1 MRSTPDLLHAAR
13 QLARRPLPL
22 LLAVL
27 PLGLSIAAL
36 SAVYG
41 IAQSMLLGPLPG
53 IDTRGGALVEIGT
66 EARMDTMSW
75 AGFKGIEREA
85 TSFDAVYAWRI
96 LPVNAR
102 NERASGAT
110 RGLGMLV
117 SGRYFE
123 ALGARIAH
131 GRMLYATDE
140 AAGTAAPRVV
150 LGQGAF
156 RRLLDG
162 DPARLGAS
170 VVLNGQAYSVVGVV
184 DASFR
189 GHIAMLEPDYYIP
202 MTLLPLAQ
210 PGDGATLL
218 ESPQARW
225 LHVGGRVRE
234 GASLEEASAE
244 LAAIAPRIDGLRRSD
259 GVLETPALA
268 PLRGL
273 PSELVTPMAGFSG
286 LLGALAL
293 VVLLVACTNVGGW
306 LLSRGETRRSELG
319 IRMALGASRAR
330 ILRMLLAEA
339 LVVALLASMVALVG
353 VRLLLG
359 LLPAID
365 LPAPFPIRFDVPL
378 GAGVV
383 GFALALSALTVFAA
397 GLLPAL
403 RVSSAAGL
411 AGTARAT
418 RRSRLRELLVAGQVA
433 LTTFLLVGAGLFAQ
447 ALSKSQQ
454 VDIGFEPRATYNAD
468 LDLEPSG
475 YPQDRQQ
482 QVLSAVLERVRAIP
496 GVEQAALARVV
507 PLTLNQMS
515 YGVVQHEGAS
525 EHDFSPSMNI
535 VSPGYFETLGM
546 SLAGRDFTDADRAGA
561 ADVVVV
567 NRRFAERVFGTAD
580 ALDRTFRYGS
590 PDAPRTL
597 RVIGVVGDGRY
608 ASWHEQPEPFLWLP
622 LAQWPAARQNI
633 LLRSPLPHAELARAL
648 AATIAS
654 VDPDLPLPQV
664 YAMQDT
670 IALSILPQR
679 IAAAAGGAIGALG
692 LLLAALGLYALMA
705 QFVAACTREIGVRL
719 SLGATPAR
727 MARDVAWRGGRLSLL
742 GLALGLMGG
751 SALAIAA
758 ESMLF
763 GVDAGDVVAFAGAA
777 LAIVVCAA
785 LACAGPAR
793 RAARIAPAVALR
805 QD

>member
-1 MRSTPDLLHAAR
+1 MGSIRDLLDAAR

-27 PLGLSIAAL
+27 PLGLAIAAL
-36 SAVYG
+36 SAVYA
-41 IAQSMLLGPLPG
+41 IAQSMLLSPLPG
-53 IDTRGGALVEIGT
+53 IDTRGGALVEIGR
-66 EARMDTMSW
+66 EARMDTLSW
-75 AGFKGIEREA
+75 PAFKGIEREA
-85 TSFDAVYAWRI
+85 KSFDALYAWRI
-96 LPVNAR
+96 LAVNAR
-102 NERASGAT
+102 NARASGAT
-110 RGLGMLV
+110 RGLGLLV

-131 GRMLYATDE
+131 GRALDAGDE
-140 AAGTAAPRVV
+140 AAGTTAPRVV
-150 LGQGAF
+150 LGHGAF
-156 RRLLDG
+156 QRLLDG
-162 DPARLGAS
+162 DPSRLGAS
-170 VVLNGQAYSVVGVV
+170 VVLNGQAYTVVGVV

-210 PGDGATLL
+210 PADGATLL
-218 ESPQARW
+218 QSAESRW
-225 LHVGGRVRE
+225 LHMGGRLRE
-234 GASLEEASAE
+234 GVSLQAASAE

-259 GVLETPALA
+259 GVVETPALV

-273 PSELVTPMAGFSG
+273 PSELVTPMAGFSS
-286 LLGALAL
+286 LLGALVL

-306 LLSRGETRRSELG
+306 LLSRGEARLSELG

-339 LVVALLASMVALVG
+339 LVVALLAGLLALGG

-359 LLPAID
+359 LLPAIH
-365 LPAPFPIRFDVPL
+365 LPAPFPIRFEVPL
-378 GAGVV
+378 GGGVV
-383 GFALALSALTVFAA
+383 GFALALSAATVFVA

-403 RVSSAAGL
+403 RVSGVAGL

-418 RRSRLRELLVAGQVA
+418 RRSRLRELLVAAQVA

-447 ALSKSQQ
+447 ALAKSQQ

-482 QVLSAVLERVRAIP
+482 QVLSAVLAQVRAVP
-496 GVEQAALARVV
+496 GVEHAALARVV

-515 YGVVQHEGAS
+515 YGVVLHEGAPDR
-525 EHDFSPSMNI
+525 DFSPSMNI
-535 VSPGYFETLGM
+535 VSPGYFATLGIPL
-546 SLAGRDFTDADRAGA
+546 SGRDFADADRAGG

-567 NRRFAERVFGTAD
+567 NRRFAERVFGTTD

-597 RVIGVVGDGRY
+597 RVVGVVGDGRY

-622 LAQWPAARQNI
+622 IAQWPAAQQNI
-633 LLRSPLPHAELARAL
+633 VLRSALPHAELARAV
-648 AATIAS
+648 AAAVAT
-654 VDPDLPLPQV
+654 VDPDLPVPQLH
-664 YAMQDT
+664 AMQDT

-679 IAAAAGGAIGALG
+679 IAALAGGAIGGLG

-705 QFVAACTREIGVRL
+705 QFVTACTREIGVRL
-719 SLGATPAR
+719 SLGATPSR
-727 MARDVAWRGGRLSLL
+727 MAREVAWRGGRLSLL
-742 GLALGLMGG
+742 GLVVGLAAG
-751 SALAIAA
+751 SALAMAA
-758 ESMLF
+758 QSVLF

-777 LAIVVCAA
+777 LAIAVCAV

-793 RAARIAPAVALR
+793 RAARTSPAVALR

>member
-1 MRSTPDLLHAAR
+1 MRSIHDLLDAAR

-22 LLAVL
+22 LLAVV
-27 PLGLSIAAL
+27 PLGLAIAAL
-36 SAVYG
+36 SAVYA
-41 IAQSMLLGPLPG
+41 IAQSTLLSPLPG
-53 IDTRGGALVEIGT
+53 IDTRGGALVEIGR
-66 EARMDTMSW
+66 EARMDTLSW
-75 AGFKGIEREA
+75 PSFKGIEREA
-85 TSFDAVYAWRI
+85 ESFDALYAWRI

-102 NERASGAT
+102 NERASGTT
-110 RGLGMLV
+110 RGLGLLV

-123 ALGARIAH
+123 ALGARTAH
-131 GRMLYATDE
+131 GRLLDAADE
-140 AAGTAAPRVV
+140 TAGTAAPRVV

-156 RRLLDG
+156 QRLLDG
-162 DPARLGAS
+162 DPARIGAS
-170 VVLNGQAYSVVGVV
+170 VVLNGQAYTVVGVV

-189 GHIAMLEPDYYIP
+189 GHIAMLEPDYYLP

-210 PGDGATLL
+210 PADGATLL
-218 ESPQARW
+218 DSAQARW
-225 LHVGGRVRE
+225 LHMGGRVRE
-234 GASLEEASAE
+234 GVSLEAASAE
-244 LAAIAPRIDGLRRSD
+244 LAAIAPRIDGMRRSD

-273 PSELVTPMAGFSG
+273 PNDLVAPMAGFST
-286 LLGALAL
+286 LLGALVL

-306 LLSRGETRRSELG
+306 LLSRGEARLSELG

-330 ILRMLLAEA
+330 ILRLLLAEA
-339 LVVALLASMVALVG
+339 LVVAVLASVLAIGG
-353 VRLLLG
+353 VQLLLG

-365 LPAPFPIRFDVPL
+365 LPAPFPVRFVVPL

-383 GFALALSALTVFAA
+383 GFALALCGLTVFAA

-403 RVSSAAGL
+403 RVSGAAGL
-411 AGTARAT
+411 AGGTRAT

-447 ALSKSQQ
+447 ALAKSQQ
-454 VDIGFEPRATYNAD
+454 VDIGFEPRATWNAD

-482 QVLSAVLERVRAIP
+482 QVLSALLERVRAIP

-515 YGVVQHEGAS
+515 YGVVLDDGAP
-525 EHDFSPSMNI
+525 ERAFSPSMNI
-535 VSPGYFETLGM
+535 VSPGYFATLGIA
-546 SLAGRDFTDADRAGA
+546 LAGRDFADADRAGGT
-561 ADVVVV
+561 DVVVV

-590 PDAPRTL
+590 PEAPRTL
-597 RVIGVVGDGRY
+597 RVVGIVGDGRY
-608 ASWHEQPEPFLWLP
+608 ASWHEQPEPFMWLP
-622 LAQWPAARQNI
+622 LAQWPAPQQNI
-633 LLRSPLPHAELARAL
+633 LLRSPLPHAELARAV
-648 AATIAS
+648 AAAIAA
-654 VDPDLPLPQV
+654 VDPDLPVPQLH
-664 YAMQDT
+664 AMQDT

-679 IAAAAGGAIGALG
+679 IAALTGGAIGALG

-705 QFVAACTREIGVRL
+705 QFVAARTREIGVRL
-719 SLGATPAR
+719 SLGATPSR
-727 MARDVAWRGGRLSLL
+727 MAREVAWRGARLSLL
-742 GLALGLMGG
+742 GLGLGLLAG
-751 SALAIAA
+751 SALAMAA
-758 ESMLF
+758 QTVLF

-777 LAIVVCAA
+777 LAIAVCAL

-793 RAARIAPAVALR
+793 RAARTAPAVALR